1 MGSIYHIIIVF
12 YIFVKNGEGITPKQ
26 GICDIVR
33 GMNTGLILLAW
44 GAIIVAVVAV
54 LLKTG
59 ILTVKIERRDEN
71 EDKIEEVTT

>member
-1 MGSIYHIIIVF
+1 MSKTERELHQ
-12 YIFVKNGEGITPKQ
+12 KQ

-44 GAIIVAVVAV
+44 GAMIVAVVAV

-71 EDKIEEVTT
+71 EDKIEEEVKTDQEDD